1 MLAINLL
8 KNLNLKESLLEI
20 LTWTIFAV
28 AAPAVFFAGVSKGG
42 FGSGAAFASS
52 SILAIAM
59 EPGAA
64 LGIMLP
70 LLMLID
76 VASLPAYWKKWSW
89 PEAKV
94 LIYAGIPGVLAGA
107 AFYQYAD
114 ANMIRIMIGLVCLL
128 FVAWQS
134 ALKFGVVSLGHRKM
148 GMKTGVVSGVVLGFT
163 SFVSHAGG
171 PVAAVYMLGRG
182 LGKLQYQATT
192 VLVFWAINFF
202 KSGFYAAMGIFTK
215 ETLLMAAALIPFA
228 IVGTWVGVK
237 AHNMV
242 SERFFFGLTYVL
254 LTVTG
259 TKLIWDALT

>member
-1 MLAINLL
+1 MLEMNA
-8 KNLNLKESLLEI
+8 SF
-20 LTWTIFAV
+20 FAV
-28 AAPAVFFAGVSKGG
+28 TGAAVLFAGVSKGG

-52 SILAIAM
+52 AILALFLP
-59 EPGAA
+59 PGLA

-76 VASLPAYWKKWSW
+76 LATLGPYWKTWHW
-89 PEAKV
+89 PTARLLV
-94 LIYAGIPGVLAGA
+94 LGA
-107 AFYQYAD
+107 
-114 ANMIRIMIGLVCLL
+114 VP
-128 FVAWQS
+128 
-134 ALKFGVVSLGHRKM
+134 
-148 GMKTGVVSGVVLGFT
+148 GVVLGAAIYRLAPPDLIRLLIGTIALSFVSWQVAQRSGWIKPRAQKLPAGAGVGAGAVAGFT